1 MKRLQLLFVALIAL
15 SLPKGFSQES
25 DVQVSFG
32 ELSKIKGSTELPIT
46 QVWPRGEENGLMYA
60 YMAQ

>member
-1 MKRLQLLFVALIAL
+1 VALIAL

-32 ELSKIKGSTELPIT
+32 ELSKIKASTELPIT

-60 YMAQ
+60 